1 MRKVINI
8 LSISIVALVFS
19 ASYSNAQCNADG
31 IANSCISKMQDGFTF
46 LKTFK
51 VDGQGGAKSKVE
63 YSYVFSKGTQYFL
76 NICSE
81 GEGTDGIIV
90 TMYDS
95 KRQVVSTN
103 YNKGK
108 FYPALIYPCNATGIY
123 YISFTFKDSKNHC
136 GGSVLGFKR

>member
-1 MRKVINI
+1 MRQVINI
-8 LSISIVALVFS
+8 LGISIIALIISV
-19 ASYSNAQCNADG
+19 SYSYAQCNAEG
-31 IANSCISKMQDGFTF
+31 LANSCIPKMQDGFTF

-63 YSYVFSKGTQYFL
+63 FSYVFSKGTQYFL
-76 NICSE
+76 NICSD

-123 YISFTFKDSKNHC
+123 YISFTFKDSKNYC